1 MGQQTLFASAARTAT
16 PTAAEFLKGRAERLV
31 VVINVTA
38 VTSTP
43 AVTPRID
50 FWDDASGTWTTM
62 LSGAALATVS
72 KVVLRVGPGMPV
84 VANVSANDGL
94 PDRLRVDM
102 GHGNANSITYSV
114 GAHLLD

>member
-1 MGQQTLFASAARTAT
+1 MQRTVFASAARTAT
-16 PTAAEFLKGRAERLV
+16 PTPGEFLKERAERLV

-38 VTSTP
+38 IVSTP

-50 FWDDASGTWTTM
+50 FFDDASGTWTTM
-62 LSGAALATVS
+62 LTGAVIATVS

-94 PDRLRVDM
+94 PDKLRLDF
-102 GHGNANSITYSV
+102 GHGNANSITYSAS
-114 GAHLLD
+114 AHLLD